1 VSAPRMSLSE
11 IVSSHCPSS
20 GLVVRREGAVIQQPA
35 REDLQNP
42 LNHTGALCKLLISL
56 AASFGERGFAEGP

>member
-35 REDLQNP
+35 KFM
-42 LNHTGALCKLLISL
+42 GL
-56 AASFGERGFAEGP
+56 A